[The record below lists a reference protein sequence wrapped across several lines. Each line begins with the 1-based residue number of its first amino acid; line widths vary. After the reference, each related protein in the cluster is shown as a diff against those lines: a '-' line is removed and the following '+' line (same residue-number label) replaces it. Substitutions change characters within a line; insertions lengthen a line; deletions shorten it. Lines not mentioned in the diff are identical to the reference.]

1 MIFALGLGRY
11 AIVDRNGK
19 PVHGE
24 LDSSSS
30 EVEAWLRT
38 DPKNGAPGP
47 SEMRHWKQK
56 TALELEPLRTV
67 IAQIHRDT
75 HWKDDAG

>member
-38 DPKNGAPGP
+38 DPKKRSARPIRN
-47 SEMRHWKQK
+47 E
-56 TALELEPLRTV
+56 ALEAEDRPR
-67 IAQIHRDT
+67 A
-75 HWKDDAG
+75 